1 MFERIDN
8 SKISKVIKKSAE
20 VYLNELDEETR
31 KKLESEE

>member
-1 MFERIDN
+1 MFDKIDN
-8 SKISKVIKKSAE
+8 SKMAKEVKKSAE